1 MLNDDVD
8 TWDGVGV
15 EGRFK
20 KERIYV
26 GIWLIHFI
34 VQQKVTQHC
43 KEIMVCSVCL
53 TLGNPMDSSPSG
65 SSIHSISQ
73 ARILE

>member
-1 MLNDDVD
+1 MEPAVQHKELRSMLSDDIN

-20 KERIYV
+20 KEGIYV

-34 VQQKVTQHC
+34 VQQK
-43 KEIMVCSVCL
+43 
-53 TLGNPMDSSPSG
+53 
-65 SSIHSISQ
+65 
-73 ARILE
+73 